1 MERWTE
7 AERAAKAED
16 EALAYIV
23 AGFAARACGCDG
35 TSDMTAPGDRSTVD
49 LATRAVR
56 ALVRRIDAERP
67 EVAKWMDRI
76 QGAVAKLQAAETQHA
91 GKAET
96 KTALT
101 MANLRASK
109 HATRLESLETRLAAI
124 DRTVSAQGQRIGAL
138 EGLLSAEAMRRAAA
152 ATRPAPSSPEL
163 EERRA
168 RVAPVAPE
176 AKRPEWVRIVKSE
189 SPSRFKDGDVLRVV
203 KWVDEVPAVD
213 VDGYDVSG
221 YVLYDSKWA
230 PAPCPPPVAA
240 PDFLTPPP
248 IARAIGRAV
257 MAAAEKIGGPQAMI
271 DAHAKVKAAATLR
284 ERLLGILD
292 LIGGEAFDR
301 LNHAIVDAQRAG
313 VIP

>member
-109 HATRLESLETRLAAI
+109 HATRIESLETRLAAI

-163 EERRA
+163 EELRAARPCTCGDLRRVGMH
-168 RVAPVAPE
+168 RWYGQPCDVQPTGGVVAP
-176 AKRPEWVRIVKSE
+176 RN
-189 SPSRFKDGDVLRVV
+189 
-203 KWVDEVPAVD
+203 
-213 VDGYDVSG
+213 
-221 YVLYDSKWA
+221 
-230 PAPCPPPVAA
+230 PAPKIGEPFPSIAGDP
-240 PDFLTPPP
+240 LSPPP

>member
-1 MERWTE
+1 MKPIE
-7 AERAAKAED
+7 
-16 EALAYIV
+16 
-23 AGFAARACGCDG
+23 
-35 TSDMTAPGDRSTVD
+35 GD
-49 LATRAVR
+49 AVR
-56 ALVRRIDAERP
+56 REMDARDLDGIVGNTATGRIGGALRSLLRRIENLDAS
-67 EVAKWMDRI
+67 
-76 QGAVAKLQAAETQHA
+76 TA

-96 KTALT
+96 EKAFRELERGTFARLGEIDRTEIAL
-101 MANLRASK
+101 RE
-109 HATRLESLETRLAAI
+109 HLAAL

-163 EERRA
+163 EELRAARPCTCGDLRRVGMH
-168 RVAPVAPE
+168 RWYGQPCDVQPTGGVVAP
-176 AKRPEWVRIVKSE
+176 RN
-189 SPSRFKDGDVLRVV
+189 
-203 KWVDEVPAVD
+203 
-213 VDGYDVSG
+213 
-221 YVLYDSKWA
+221 
-230 PAPCPPPVAA
+230 PAPKIGEPFPSIAGDP
-240 PDFLTPPP
+240 LSPPP